1 MAVSLNKRQFAAS
14 VSVHV
19 IEPQALFIDSLGE
32 IFAEV
37 GLELPRVSKD
47 ADFRELLDEQ
57 PRVLFVDVDFST
69 QEPLKLITLLRTLLP
84 KALIAIYTSQR
95 SAEWAKATHFAGA
108 NAVISKAAE
117 RSEIVEGLRQM
128 LETGEF
134 IDVRLRTSVVDK
146 GDIER

>member
-1 MAVSLNKRQFAAS
+1 MTVSAVNRRQFATS

-32 IFAEV
+32 IFKEV
-37 GLELPRVSKD
+37 GLELQRVSKD

-57 PRVLFVDVDFST
+57 PRVLFVDVDFSA

-95 SAEWAKATHFAGA
+95 SAEWAKACHFAGA
-108 NAVISKAAE
+108 NAVISKSAE
-117 RSEIVEGLRQM
+117 RHEIVAGLRQM
-128 LETGEF
+128 LDTGEF
-134 IDVRLRTSVVDK
+134 IDVRLRS
-146 GDIER
+146 GMSERGEI

>member
-1 MAVSLNKRQFAAS
+1 MAVAALNRRQFATS

-32 IFAEV
+32 IFDEV
-37 GLELPRVSKD
+37 GLEVQRVSKD

-57 PRVLFVDVDFST
+57 PRVLFVDVDFSS

-84 KALIAIYTSQR
+84 KALIAVYTSQR

-108 NAVISKAAE
+108 NAVISKSAE
-117 RSEIVEGLRQM
+117 RHEIVAGLKQM
-128 LETGEF
+128 MDTGEF
-134 IDVRLRTSVVDK
+134 IDVRLRSSLADK
-146 GDIER
+146 GEI